1 MSTPKASFTNHCLL
15 KAEMSPKINIA
26 MSTEELHEGNSCGSS
41 EEDEIDSTEV
51 KKYDAAVFDMIKV
64 QPEEFA
70 QQLTILDLA
79 VFKLIQPDELSGCG
93 WTKKIKLE
101 LAPNVVAL
109 TKRFNHTSFWVV
121 REILNANR
129 PKIRAAVL
137 THFIRIA
144 KKLLELNNLH
154 SLKAVISG
162 LQSAPIFRLDNT
174 WALIQ
179 KKDRAVF
186 DKLAELLSEED
197 NKKNL
202 RKYLSSVKLPCIPYL
217 GMYLTD
223 LTYIDTIHPNT
234 GGLDDARTR
243 KMNDIIRLISEF
255 QQSNYENLESS
266 TYIQSYLSS
275 VNYIEELQKFVE
287 DDNYKLSLQIEPKA
301 GMSNLKSKASKS
313 RESISDVPRRSPAPS
328 RQKFVAGHRK
338 SASLGANIP
347 SFILEN
353 FASAESLSC
362 SVASSTGSRNLLDD
376 SMLTDDKNS
385 PNGYLSKSDV
395 TLDRCS
401 IFSDGSSEGS
411 KPSGVDKE
419 FVIEGVLKR
428 KKILKGGRKLAVSS
442 WQKFW
447 VGLSGNWLHFFL
459 PKHRTFGRR
468 ERDCFKKEA
477 RKLVNIADFTVLL
490 LDDPRH
496 PDVFQ
501 LTDSI
506 RGNSYKFKAGNKP
519 AALTW
524 YTYVR
529 QATNENFVKTPQN
542 LMTFEESE
550 EQQS

>member
-1 MSTPKASFTNHCLL
+1 MSSPRTSFTNHFLL
-15 KAEMSPKINIA
+15 EAELSPKVNIA
-26 MSTEELHEGNSCGSS
+26 MSTEELPEDNSSESS
-41 EEDEIDSTEV
+41 EEDELDSV
-51 KKYDAAVFDMIKV
+51 DVRKYDAAVFDVRKV

-93 WTKKIKLE
+93 WTKKLKFE

-109 TKRFNHTSFWVV
+109 TKRFNHTSFWVQ

-129 PKIRAAVL
+129 AKVRAGVL
-137 THFIRIA
+137 THFIKVA

-162 LQSAPIFRLDNT
+162 LQSAPIYRLDNT
-174 WALIQ
+174 WALIHRR
-179 KKDRAVF
+179 DRVVY
-186 DKLAELLSEED
+186 DKLVELFSEEE

-202 RKYLSSVKLPCIPYL
+202 REYLSSVKLPCIPYF

-255 QQSNYENLESS
+255 QQSNYENLEPSAS
-266 TYIQSYLSS
+266 IQSYISS

-301 GMSNLKSKASKS
+301 NTTNLKAKASRS
-313 RESISDVPRRSPAPS
+313 RESISDVPRRSPVSS
-328 RQKFVAGHRK
+328 RSKFVPGHRK
-338 SASLGANIP
+338 SASLGANMP
-347 SFILEN
+347 SFFGANL
-353 FASAESLSC
+353 SSSESLCC
-362 SVASSTGSRNLLDD
+362 SIASSTGSRNLLDD
-376 SMLTDDKNS
+376 SMHIDDMCSIGNLT
-385 PNGYLSKSDV
+385 KSDL

-401 IFSDGSSEGS
+401 ILSNTSSEDH
-411 KPSGVDKE
+411 KPSGFDLG
-419 FVIEGVLKR
+419 FVIEGFLKR
-428 KKILKGGRKLAVSS
+428 KKILKQGKKLAVSS

-447 VGLSGNWLHFFL
+447 VGLCGNWLHFFL

-468 ERDCFKKEA
+468 DREAFKKDA
-477 RKLVNIADFTVLL
+477 HKMVNVADFSVFLL
-490 LDDPRH
+490 EDPRH
-496 PDVFQ
+496 PDAFQ
-501 LTDSI
+501 LTDGI
-506 RGNSYKFKAGNKP
+506 RGNSYKFKAGTKP

-529 QATNENFVKTPQN
+529 QATKGENELKLPQN
-542 LMTFEESE
+542 LITFEESE